1 MVRRK
6 HLDSRRASTRETLLT
21 NFLQVNL
28 AILLVTTT
36 NRASDEK
43 MAKQVNCDCGFMVRA
58 QSDDELVQHVQLHA
72 REIHQMDVPR
82 DKALEMAKPVEATV
96 TI

>member
-1 MVRRK
+1 
-6 HLDSRRASTRETLLT
+6 
-21 NFLQVNL
+21 
-28 AILLVTTT
+28 
-36 NRASDEK
+36 
-43 MAKQVNCDCGFMVRA
+43 MAKQVNCDCGFMIR
-58 QSDDELVQHVQLHA
+58 QLHA

>member
-1 MVRRK
+1 M
-6 HLDSRRASTRETLLT
+6 LT
-21 NFLQVNL
+21 NFLHVNL
-28 AILLVTTT
+28 SILLATTT
-36 NRASDEK
+36 NPYSEEK

-58 QSDDELVQHVQLHA
+58 QTDDELVQHVQLHA
-72 REIHQMDVPR
+72 REIHEMDVPR

>member
-1 MVRRK
+1 
-6 HLDSRRASTRETLLT
+6 
-21 NFLQVNL
+21 
-28 AILLVTTT
+28 
-36 NRASDEK
+36 

-72 REIHQMDVPR
+72 TQIHQMDVPR
-82 DKALEMAKPVEATV
+82 DKALEMAKPIEATV

>member
-1 MVRRK
+1 
-6 HLDSRRASTRETLLT
+6 LLT
-21 NFLQVNL
+21 NFLQMNL
-28 AILLVTTT
+28 AILLVTMA
-36 NRASDEK
+36 NRSSEEK

-58 QSDDELVQHVQLHA
+58 QTDDELVQHVQLHA

>member
-1 MVRRK
+1 L
-6 HLDSRRASTRETLLT
+6 HLIRNWSGSGREG
-21 NFLQVNL
+21 
-28 AILLVTTT
+28 
-36 NRASDEK
+36 K

-72 REIHQMDVPR
+72 REIHEMDVPR

>member
-1 MVRRK
+1 
-6 HLDSRRASTRETLLT
+6 
-21 NFLQVNL
+21 
-28 AILLVTTT
+28 
-36 NRASDEK
+36 

-58 QSDDELVQHVQLHA
+58 QTDDELVLHVQLHA

-82 DKALEMAKPVEATV
+82 DKALEMARPVEATV

>member
-1 MVRRK
+1 M
-6 HLDSRRASTRETLLT
+6 
-21 NFLQVNL
+21 NL
-28 AILLVTTT
+28 AILLGT
-36 NRASDEK
+36 NDEPPSEEK
-43 MAKQVNCDCGFMVRA
+43 MAKQVNCDCGFMIRA

-82 DKALEMAKPVEATV
+82 DKALEMAKPIEATV